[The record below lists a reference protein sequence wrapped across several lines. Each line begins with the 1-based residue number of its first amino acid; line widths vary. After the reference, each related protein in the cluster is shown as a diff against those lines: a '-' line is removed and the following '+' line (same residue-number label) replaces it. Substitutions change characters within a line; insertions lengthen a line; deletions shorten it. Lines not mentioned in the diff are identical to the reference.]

1 MVLNFNYPLQQA
13 LQHIKQEKYHSFIIH
28 PQEQK
33 APTSQEDKQEK
44 KQENNQENK
53 QQHDQ
58 FIEKYADAKWGIINM
73 LNNTYNKILHSKFD
87 LYNWAIHN
95 TNDEVA
101 YFLTEA
107 GSNCMNYAQ
116 FQAPSQFHL
125 WCGRKGFIIG
135 IEQKGQPFP
144 AQLID
149 EKNLKQNEGAAFEF
163 YRKCKGIVF
172 FDNPKNSTIVYL
184 QVMF

>member
-1 MVLNFNYPLQQA
+1 MVLNFNYTLQQA
-13 LQHIKQEKYHSFIIH
+13 LQHVIEESYHSFIIH
-28 PQEQK
+28 AQETIL
-33 APTSQEDKQEK
+33 PSPLL
-44 KQENNQENK
+44 NP
-53 QQHDQ
+53 QQHDK
-58 FIEKYADAKWGIINM
+58 FIQKYAEAKWGVVDV
-73 LNNTYNKILHSKFD
+73 LNQTYSKILTSKFD
-87 LYNWAIHN
+87 LYNWATHN

-116 FQAPSQFHL
+116 FKAPHTFHL
-125 WCGRKGFIIG
+125 WCGRNGFIIG

-149 EKNLKQNEGAAFEF
+149 EKNIKQNEGAAFEF

-172 FDNPKNSTIVYL
+172 FDDPENSTIIYFKFNL
-184 QVMF
+184 

>member
-1 MVLNFNYPLQQA
+1 MVLNFQLQLPQA
-13 LQHIKQEKYHSFIIH
+13 LLEIAYTSQYHSFIIH
-28 PQEQK
+28 
-33 APTSQEDKQEK
+33 DKETILPSPLL
-44 KQENNQENK
+44 NS

-58 FIEKYADAKWGIINM
+58 FIEQYAAAKWGIVDL
-73 LNNTYNKILHSKFD
+73 LNQTYSKILKSKFD
-87 LYNWAIHN
+87 LYNWATHN

-116 FQAPSQFHL
+116 FKAPHTFHL
-125 WCGRKGFIIG
+125 WCGRNGFIIG

-149 EKNLKQNEGAAFEF
+149 EKNIKQNEGAAFEF

-172 FDNPKNSTIVYL
+172 FDDPENSTIIYFKFNL
-184 QVMF
+184 